1 MQRGEIWWAALP
13 RPVGSGPGYSRPVVI
28 VQSDR
33 FNASGIQ
40 TIVAA
45 AITKNTALAEAPG
58 NVLVGRRE
66 SGLRTESVVN
76 VSSLLSVDRSLFRE
90 RVGQLAG
97 RTMAKV
103 DDGLRLVLAL

>member
-13 RPVGSGPGYSRPVVI
+13 KPVGSGPGYTRPVLV

-58 NVLVGRRE
+58 NVLLGRRE
-66 SGLRTESVVN
+66 SGLRAESVVN
-76 VSSLLSVDRSLFRE
+76 ASSLLSVDRGLFRE
-90 RVGQLAG
+90 RVGQLSA
-97 RTMAKV
+97 RTMSKV
-103 DDGLRLVLAL
+103 DGGLRLVLAL